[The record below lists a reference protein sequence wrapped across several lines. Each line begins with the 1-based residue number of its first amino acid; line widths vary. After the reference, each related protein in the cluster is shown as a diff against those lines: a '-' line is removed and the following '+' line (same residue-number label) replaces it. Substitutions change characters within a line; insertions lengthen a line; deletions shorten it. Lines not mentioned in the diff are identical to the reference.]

1 MNSIT
6 QDCRPGTGT
15 GAFQTPTTL
24 MVISH
29 APNKRSFPAGLPVL
43 PHSRSAARNPLK
55 EEF

>member
-6 QDCRPGTGT
+6 QDCRPGMRT
-15 GAFQTPTTL
+15 GALQTPTTL

-29 APNKRSFPAGLPVL
+29 APNKRSSPAGLPVL
-43 PHSRSAARNPLK
+43 PHSRSAAQNPLE